1 MKIVTVPH
9 PALRKEAKPIT
20 VYDKKIQQVVKELS
34 KTLSTGPKHAV
45 GLAAPQIDA
54 NWKIYATRQSVI
66 DPSLPDT
73 LVSVFI
79 NPRITKTSQ
88 KHDLGVDSG
97 GGTPLEGC
105 LSIPGIYGPIPRYA
119 WVEVEF
125 ERPVLPGEKVSVT
138 SDLQQMA
145 EPTLVS
151 DSVRLEG
158 FPARLAQH
166 EIDHLHGV
174 LFTDYTLQ
182 YDLPLYEENNRKKL
196 IEIEDI
202 RFIESY

>member
-9 PALRKEAKPIT
+9 PALRKEARPIT
-20 VYDKKIQQVVKELS
+20 VFDKKIQQVVKELS
-34 KTLSTGPKHAV
+34 STLSGGPKHAV
-45 GLAAPQIDA
+45 GLAAPQIDS
-54 NWKIYATRQSVI
+54 NWRIYATRQSVI

-88 KHDLGVDSG
+88 KHDLGVDND

-105 LSIPGIYGPIPRYA
+105 LSIPGIYGPIPRCE
-119 WVEVEF
+119 WVEIEF
-125 ERPVLPGEKVSVT
+125 ERPAVPGEKMSFT
-138 SDLQQMA
+138 SDSHKIV

-166 EIDHLHGV
+166 EIDHLDGV